1 MRDDDECEREP
12 TIIMHGDV
20 VLLVQPR
27 NPYKLCRLFSQ
38 VSQLHCACICAR
50 ESFGLL
56 IWSFRRSALRF
67 TFSLRHSQHISYE
80 RSGEVIIHTFVKTRR
95 RKERNHSEPLW
106 TPRYI
111 FFPLLFLL
119 SSFTQAT
126 RKKSIIKLLKLDP
139 IRRVFRLRDKF
150 RDSRKNLQRLFLIAK
165 LKSDREEISL
175 KKG

>member
-1 MRDDDECEREP
+1 MRDDDESEREP

-111 FFPLLFLL
+111 FFLFCFCFPPLHKRPE
-119 SSFTQAT
+119 
-126 RKKSIIKLLKLDP
+126 RKAS
-139 IRRVFRLRDKF
+139 
-150 RDSRKNLQRLFLIAK
+150 
-165 LKSDREEISL
+165 
-175 KKG
+175 